1 MVEKKRSSMFDRAV
15 EWMSEHAYIVAGFI
29 ICSVVYLLS
38 HQKGSCMDRITGA
51 LLCSLFSTGVYYGI
65 ISLFPSIPPEAAV
78 AVGSLVGFLGVDECK
93 DLLMKKLKKLL
104 DIEDKE

>member
-1 MVEKKRSSMFDRAV
+1 MFDRAV

-38 HQKGSCMDRITGA
+38 HKKGSCMDRITGA
-51 LLCSLFSTGVYYGI
+51 LLCSLFSTGLYYG
-65 ISLFPSIPPEAAV
+65 LVCFFPELPQGAAV
-78 AVGSLVGFLGVDECK
+78 AIGSLVGFLGVDECK
-93 DLLMKKLKKLL
+93 DLLMKKIKKLL